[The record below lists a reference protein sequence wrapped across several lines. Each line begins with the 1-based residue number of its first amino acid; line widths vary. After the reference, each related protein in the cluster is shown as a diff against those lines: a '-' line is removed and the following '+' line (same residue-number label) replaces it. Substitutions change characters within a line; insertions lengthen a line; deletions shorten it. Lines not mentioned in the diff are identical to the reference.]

1 MEPVTINPIQMPT
14 TGQFQ
19 LSQAISE
26 YSKRLRA
33 FIRKRVKRLDEA
45 EDILQDVFLKLAETD
60 RFMKPIDELGS
71 WLFTVARN
79 RITDSYRKKRTDPL
93 PEISDNDEEFLDEI
107 GHLLFD
113 EQSTPENEYVREV
126 FWAELHDA
134 LAQLPDN
141 QREVFE
147 LTELEGFSF
156 KELAEQMQLPVNTLL
171 SRKRYA
177 VLHLRKW
184 FRDFYTE
191 FLEP

>member
-1 MEPVTINPIQMPT
+1 MEPVITNPIQMPA

-19 LSQAISE
+19 LSRAVNE
-26 YSKRLRA
+26 YSKRLQG

-60 RFMKPIDELGS
+60 QLMKPIDELGS

-79 RITDSYRKKRTDPL
+79 RITDSYRKKRTDSL
-93 PEISDNDEEFLDEI
+93 PEIADDDEEFLDEI
-107 GHLLFD
+107 GRLLFD
-113 EQSTPENEYVREV
+113 ERNTPESEYIREV
-126 FWAELHDA
+126 FWIELKEA

-156 KELAEQMQLPVNTLL
+156 KELAEQLQVPVNTLI
-171 SRKRYA
+171 SRKHYA
-177 VLHLRKW
+177 VLHLRRW
-184 FRDFYTE
+184 FREFYAE
-191 FLEP
+191 FFES